1 MKTAEKKKDDEAHH
15 DEAHLFDSV
24 AVSPSGCWDNDL
36 LSPAFTQKELQ
47 VFLDG
52 LQSGQLSGEVN
63 WCNAWM
69 VTVSVHLLLQS
80 LVDLV
85 QRAQQQLKEE
95 EDAWVTSMAQGFSS
109 APCAVI

>member
-1 MKTAEKKKDDEAHH
+1 M
-15 DEAHLFDSV
+15 
-24 AVSPSGCWDNDL
+24 AVSLSGCWDDDL

-52 LQSGQLSGEVN
+52 RQSGQLSGEVN
-63 WCNAWM
+63 WRDAWM

-85 QRAQQQLKEE
+85 QRAQQQLKEAQEE
-95 EDAWVTSMAQGFSS
+95 EDAWVNPRAQCCSS
-109 APCAVI
+109 AVI